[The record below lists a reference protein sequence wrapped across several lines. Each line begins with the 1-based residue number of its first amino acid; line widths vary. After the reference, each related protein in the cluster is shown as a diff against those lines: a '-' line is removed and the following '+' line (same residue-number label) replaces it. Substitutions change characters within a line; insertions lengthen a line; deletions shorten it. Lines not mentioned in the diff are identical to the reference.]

1 MGIGGIGMSGIA
13 ELLVNM
19 GHDVTGSDVAS
30 SVITRRLESLG
41 ARVSLGHNGRNI
53 GHADI
58 VVVSAAIPVENPEW
72 TAAAE
77 QGIPVVPRGAMLAE
91 LAAQKRT
98 VAVVGSH
105 GKTTTT
111 AMVALVLETAGLDP
125 TAVIGGRVS
134 AFGSNAR
141 LGSGALM
148 VVEADESDRSFLK
161 LSPEI
166 AVLTNIDDEHL
177 DAYDGM
183 ADLESSFLEFS
194 RRAAGDGCVVA
205 CIDDPRV
212 RRVVMQVPGRVV
224 SYAIDNES
232 ADLRPS
238 FVELGA
244 TGSRFSVECP
254 TGESLDIELTEPGR
268 HNVQNALA
276 AIGVAVAL
284 EVPTDA
290 VVTALRS
297 FAGADRRFQ
306 VHGEV
311 DGVLVIDDYAHHPTE
326 IAAVIDTARLR
337 DPGRLRVVFQPHR
350 YSRTLRLL
358 GRFAEV
364 LGGADELILAEVY
377 PASETPIPGASAE
390 ALTGAVQQ
398 RSHVPIRRVRS
409 LDEAVDVVVQ
419 DARPGDVVLTLGAG
433 SIGTVAARIVV
444 ALGRR
449 DSEGAT

>member
-1 MGIGGIGMSGIA
+1 
-13 ELLVNM
+13 
-19 GHDVTGSDVAS
+19 
-30 SVITRRLESLG
+30 
-41 ARVSLGHNGRNI
+41 
-53 GHADI
+53 
-58 VVVSAAIPVENPEW
+58 
-72 TAAAE
+72 
-77 QGIPVVPRGAMLAE
+77 MLAE

-98 VAVVGSH
+98 IAVVGSH

-177 DAYDGM
+177 DAYDGI
-183 ADLESSFLEFS
+183 ADLEASFLEFS
-194 RRAAGDGCVVA
+194 RRTAGDGCLVA
-205 CIDDPRV
+205 CIDDSRV
-212 RRVVMQVPGRVV
+212 RRVVTQVPGRVV
-224 SYAIDNES
+224 SYAIDDES

-244 TGSRFSVECP
+244 TGSRFSVVCP

-290 VVTALRS
+290 VATALSS

-306 VHGEV
+306 VCGEV

-337 DPGRLRVVFQPHR
+337 APGRLRVVFQPHR

-364 LGGADELILAEVY
+364 LGGADELILTEVY

-390 ALTGAVQQ
+390 ALTEAVQQ
-398 RSHVPIRRVRS
+398 RSDVPIRRVRS